1 MKTLIL
7 STAFFWITS
16 LSNFGMSQV
25 DSVLIQHNIPNW
37 VKPVL
42 EKSEMAQK
50 HQILTDFNPFYFEA
64 DFTGDNQVDIAF
76 FVENKIDKTKGV
88 MIVNNVKNLVY
99 VIGCGT
105 ATDMGS
111 SLSWT
116 KRWFTYRAKYI
127 MNDGNKKKITLKY
140 PGIQLIRTETSSLVI
155 YWNGKKYKT
164 FIQHS

>member
-1 MKTLIL
+1 MKTIIV
-7 STAFFWITS
+7 SIAFFWIS
-16 LSNFGMSQV
+16 GLFQHSIAQV
-25 DSVLIQHNIPNW
+25 DSLLIQNNIPNW

-76 FVENKIDKTKGV
+76 FVENKIDKTKGI

-99 VIGCGT
+99 VIGCGSP
-105 ATDMGS
+105 TDMGTN
-111 SLSWT
+111 LSWT
-116 KRWFTYRAKYI
+116 KRWFIYRNRYI

-140 PGIQLIRTETSSLVI
+140 PAIQLIRSETNSLVI

-164 FIQHS
+164 FIQQS